1 MSLFPTPVI
10 NDGTADRTFAYRAQ
24 LSSPGNK
31 AIVGEWVEPAATLSA
46 ASKIVIKHDESKAS
60 LRRRLFQYGRKTAIL
75 DGTLKS
81 IVVNVTVQHHPEHT
95 EADIA
100 KCLLLAANSIK
111 LSGFIAR
118 FLGGFI

>member
-31 AIVGEWVEPAATLSA
+31 SIVGEWVEPAAPLA
-46 ASKIVIKHDESKAS
+46 DASKIVVKHDDSKS
-60 LRRRLFQYGRKTAIL
+60 TLRRRLLQYGRKKAIL
-75 DGTLKS
+75 DGTLRP

-95 EADIA
+95 EADIS
-100 KCLLLAANSIK
+100 KSLLIAANSIK
-111 LSGFIAR
+111 LSGFITR